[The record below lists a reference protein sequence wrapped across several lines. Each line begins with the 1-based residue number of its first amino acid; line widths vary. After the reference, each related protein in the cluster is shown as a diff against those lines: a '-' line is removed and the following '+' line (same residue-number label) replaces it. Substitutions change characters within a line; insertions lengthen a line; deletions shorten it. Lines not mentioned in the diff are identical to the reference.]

1 MGINID
7 PESLKSLAEDI
18 DLTLRRSSNKTDG
31 NITSLENKLL
41 KLIDEINN
49 TISIK
54 YFDVVTIN
62 GAISAGSHTVS
73 HSLGVVPSVV
83 GASCSGRSGS
93 GSTPDITVTGKTSTT
108 VTVYL
113 ADSNSKNA
121 VIVLKR

>member
-1 MGINID
+1 MAINID
-7 PESLKSLAEDI
+7 PQTLKSLAEDI
-18 DLTLRRSSNKTDG
+18 DLTLKKSSNKTEG
-31 NITSLENKLL
+31 SITSLENKLL

-49 TISIK
+49 SISIK
-54 YFDVVTIN
+54 YFDVVTID
-62 GAISAGSHTVS
+62 GAITAGSHTVT

-83 GASCSGRSGS
+83 GASCSGTSGS